1 MLNLLRSD
9 FYKLFRLKS
18 FYICGIIATILGAFD
33 VWFLNHNVNSEL
45 GIDASVL
52 GYNGIYASVMCLGE
66 VVLLLSIFIAMFIPS
81 EFSYGT
87 IKNIASRGISRFN
100 IYVSKLIVCAFVTVV
115 YSLTVGIVG
124 FTTGSIMWGVGDFSG
139 EIAFNMF
146 KSIGLF
152 LLAVFAMECINIMV
166 GFLLRHTGGTVAT
179 VLAISTL
186 VPTLILIAE
195 FFLKSKFDK
204 EIELSKYWV
213 GQYYG
218 MAKLDVAND
227 VLQTGIIVSLVYI
240 FVSSAIGIYSF
251 YKRDVK

>member
-1 MLNLLRSD
+1 M
-9 FYKLFRLKS
+9 
-18 FYICGIIATILGAFD
+18 
-33 VWFLNHNVNSEL
+33 
-45 GIDASVL
+45 
-52 GYNGIYASVMCLGE
+52 
-66 VVLLLSIFIAMFIPS
+66 
-81 EFSYGT
+81 
-87 IKNIASRGISRFN
+87 
-100 IYVSKLIVCAFVTVV
+100 
-115 YSLTVGIVG
+115 
-124 FTTGSIMWGVGDFSG
+124 
-139 EIAFNMF
+139 
-146 KSIGLF
+146 
-152 LLAVFAMECINIMV
+152 
-166 GFLLRHTGGTVAT
+166 AT

-240 FVSSAIGIYSF
+240 VVSSAIGIYSF